1 MSEKP
6 LIICD
11 TGHNEDGIRKIAEQ
25 LAQIPAVKKHLV
37 IGMVSDK
44 DVSKVLQLL
53 PKDGVYY
60 FTRASI
66 PRSLDPVELR
76 DIAGKYGLKGDIYPD
91 VKSAVEAAKIKCGD
105 NDLIFI
111 GGSTFV
117 VAEVV

>member
-1 MSEKP
+1 
-6 LIICD
+6 
-11 TGHNEDGIRKIAEQ
+11 NEDGIRKIAEQ

-76 DIAGKYGLKGDIYPD
+76 DSAGKYGLKGDIYLD
-91 VKSAVEAAKIKCGD
+91 MKTDIEATKITCWH
-105 NDLIFI
+105 NDTIFT
-111 GGSTFV
+111 GGSTCV
-117 VAEVV
+117 

>member
-1 MSEKP
+1 
-6 LIICD
+6 
-11 TGHNEDGIRKIAEQ
+11 
-25 LAQIPAVKKHLV
+25 
-37 IGMVSDK
+37 MVSDK

-91 VKSAVEAAKIKCGD
+91 VKKCSRSCKNKVWG
-105 NDLIFI
+105 
-111 GGSTFV
+111 
-117 VAEVV
+117 